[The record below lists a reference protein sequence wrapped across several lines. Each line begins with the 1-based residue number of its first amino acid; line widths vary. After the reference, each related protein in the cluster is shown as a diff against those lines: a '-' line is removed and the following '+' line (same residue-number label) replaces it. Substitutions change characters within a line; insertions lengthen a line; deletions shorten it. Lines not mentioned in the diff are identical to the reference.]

1 MRILRSLNFALVI
14 IVFILMVLSAV
25 LSGAIMLI
33 LANYNIIVQI
43 GSTTILYLIV
53 GLIVSTI
60 IGTLLAFPVAHYLLK
75 PLNELIDATREV
87 AKGNFNVKAKELNHK
102 FGIGELIRS
111 FNIMT
116 DELSSI
122 EMFRDDFISNVSHE
136 FKTPIASVQGFAK
149 LLQNNDLSKDERDEY
164 TEIIVEETRRLSHL
178 STNILK
184 ISKLEHQGIV
194 EKRTTFSL
202 DEQIRRSILLLE
214 HLWEKKHIGFNINLK
229 EISYIGDE
237 ELLQQV
243 WVNLINNAINFS
255 PDGGSVDIELT
266 QTDDNLV
273 FKIKDYGIGMTEE
286 IKDRIFE
293 KFYQG
298 DKSHSKEGSGLGLP
312 LVKRILELHNGDIYV
327 KSILNEETTFI
338 VELPI
343 QVDLQLLSKK

>member
-1 MRILRSLNFALVI
+1 M
-14 IVFILMVLSAV
+14 VFILMVLSAV
-25 LSGAIMLI
+25 LSGAIMLV
-33 LANYNIIVQI
+33 LANYNIIDQI

-53 GLIVSTI
+53 GLIVSII

-87 AKGNFNVKAKELNHK
+87 SKGNFNVKAKELNHK

-184 ISKLEHQGIV
+184 ISKLEHQGIL
-194 EKRTTFSL
+194 EKKNTFSL
-202 DEQIRRSILLLE
+202 DEQIRKSILLLE
-214 HLWEKKHIGFNINLK
+214 HLWSKKNIEFNINL
-229 EISYIGDE
+229 EVVPYTGDE

-255 PDGGSVDIELT
+255 PDGGIIDIELT

-273 FKIKDYGIGMTEE
+273 FKVKDYGIGMGDE

-298 DKSHSKEGSGLGLP
+298 DKSHSKEGTGLGLP
-312 LVKRILELHNGDIYV
+312 LVKRILELHSGDIYV
-327 KSILNEETTFI
+327 ESILNEGTALT

-343 QVDLQLLSKK
+343 